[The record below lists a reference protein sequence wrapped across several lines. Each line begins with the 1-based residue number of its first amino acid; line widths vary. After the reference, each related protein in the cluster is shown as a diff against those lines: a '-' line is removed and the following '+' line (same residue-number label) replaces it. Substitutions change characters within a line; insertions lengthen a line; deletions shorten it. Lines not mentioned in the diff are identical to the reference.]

1 MTDAMLNEF
10 VDKIVV
16 HATTGGRTAYRQ
28 QTIDIYFNFIGC
40 YRPPAP
46 VISEEERI
54 AAIDEHCRAQTR
66 ENQRGRAARYAEKMA
81 ALREAAKDDPEAAA
95 QYERFRAGQREAGRR
110 YRQRQKEA
118 KLVSGT

>member
-1 MTDAMLNEF
+1 M
-10 VDKIVV
+10 
-16 HATTGGRTAYRQ
+16 
-28 QTIDIYFNFIGC
+28 
-40 YRPPAP
+40 
-46 VISEEERI
+46 ISEADRI
-54 AAIDEHCRAQTR
+54 AAIDERRRIQTR